1 MNRKTLVQLF
11 LFLIVLIIS
20 VTIFAKYFNE
30 EKISKKNNVID
41 KNVEENISEKTNIIK
56 NIEYFSKDNDGITY
70 NIKAKYG
77 EIGEKKSDIILLKNV
92 KAKINTLD
100 SEPIYIQSDFAKY
113 NSKSYDTYFY
123 ENTKV
128 EYREHKII
136 CKFLD
141 LLFNDNQAVLYE
153 NIIYRN
159 LNAKL
164 IADRLEIDLITKNSK
179 LSMKDKNEKIEV
191 IYLN

>member
-1 MNRKTLVQLF
+1 MNRKTLIQLF

-41 KNVEENISEKTNIIK
+41 KNVEENINEKTNIIK

-141 LLFNDNQAVLYE
+141 LLFNDNQAILYE